1 MVNKLLSLKD
11 PDPAVA
17 LNQQKVEAEE
27 AVYQLGFFRAANEV
41 KPFADL
47 KSVKGPILR
56 IIEKEKTPT
65 KKSARNRPRRET
77 SAFLLEQMNSCNQV
91 LGFNQHSLFD
101 MKILLSIIRFCVDSI
116 NFDKGDVSVVEATNR
131 VDDSFTVGSSFT

>member
-1 MVNKLLSLKD
+1 MKVPVVIAD
-11 PDPAVA
+11 AR
-17 LNQQKVEAEE
+17 QQRFEAEE
-27 AVYQLGFFRAANEV
+27 AIFQLGFFRAANEV

-47 KSVKGPILR
+47 NSVKGPILR